1 MKKAPC
7 YWSLDRLLE
16 WVSDTQFEYSDG
28 SWGPIRPM
36 GLDTIPNRIKLAW
49 KVFTGKYDVL
59 EWPDNQ

>member
-1 MKKAPC
+1 MKNAPS
-7 YWSLDRLLE
+7 YFKLKDLLKCISE
-16 WVSDTQFEYSDG
+16 IQTQYSDG
-28 SWGPIRPM
+28 SWGPARPI